1 MPLTRK
7 QKKLV
12 DELQQAFEICRID
25 YWNVE
30 KDYDPEWR
38 TSIFGLIMRKLVTGY
53 VVETY
58 TFVDEQLNNIICNV
72 YFRKPD
78 TKQTYKS
85 LWRTK
90 RFSSFVHNALDNLYP
105 VQKMRLVHDIK
116 AIPKEHQSTITRLND
131 VRNALAHSF
140 FPENRRSYREHKKVM
155 WRDVDLFTLE
165 GLEKFDED
173 RQSLVDYLWCRTH
186 GKPSAH

>member
-1 MPLTRK
+1 MSLTRK

-12 DELQQAFEICRID
+12 GELERACEICRID
-25 YWNVE
+25 FWNVE
-30 KDYDPEWR
+30 DDYEPEWR
-38 TSIFGLIMRKLVTGY
+38 TSILGLVMRKLITAY

-58 TFVDEQLNNIICNV
+58 TFVDEQLNDMICNI
-72 YFRKPD
+72 YFRRRTRRP
-78 TKQTYKS
+78 TYKS

-105 VQKMRLVHDIK
+105 LHKMRLVHDIK
-116 AIPKEHQSTITRLND
+116 PIPKEHRDTIQRLND

-155 WRDVDLFTLE
+155 WRDLDLFTIR
-165 GLEKFDED
+165 GLEKFDDE
-173 RQSLVDYLWCRTH
+173 RQALVDYLWYRTY
-186 GKPSAH
+186 GKLPAH